1 MMNPS
6 TPLPSAPPPDE
17 EVTETQEP
25 QKQIEE
31 GGEQDSPESEQARGG
46 DEADVD
52 GEQEGEG
59 EEEGE
64 REGEKGVWGQG
75 HLQGRLY
82 DFPHGLPHGKGPDE
96 VGGIEYPIEQPPYEV
111 PHNPLRFLKK
121 FPKKLIPKIL
131 KLFHLD
137 TVLQEI
143 MLSVI
148 AIDDDTL
155 RNEVATELSRVA
167 DRLQEPLDKFSDM
180 LGNSIR
186 GVLSAAVPVLGG
198 FYVVNDMANAY
209 KTTAEVQ
216 EQALGPLNDF
226 VTKVKDLYD
235 SSVESNRLLSS
246 MIYAG
251 IDTVTDEKWKRL
263 LEAKRNESVGRAVEG
278 AVEDRPPTKEMARLL
293 ASGLTRN
300 VRENLGAEQISGLL
314 GQLRKQGPEIVS
326 KITDLEPSE
335 QQAALGT
342 GESLLS
348 FLTANL
354 EKKYGKPST
363 DTDEDPAEPK
373 TEKETLGADDDE
385 DPASQP
391 TNPSK
396 DDDELEPTTETE
408 SKAVDVD
415 IRKSV
420 SEKDKESL
428 KKAIE
433 SIKKLAEMTPD
444 LLKALETIK

>member
-1 MMNPS
+1 
-6 TPLPSAPPPDE
+6 
-17 EVTETQEP
+17 
-25 QKQIEE
+25 
-31 GGEQDSPESEQARGG
+31 
-46 DEADVD
+46 
-52 GEQEGEG
+52 
-59 EEEGE
+59 
-64 REGEKGVWGQG
+64 
-75 HLQGRLY
+75 
-82 DFPHGLPHGKGPDE
+82 
-96 VGGIEYPIEQPPYEV
+96 
-111 PHNPLRFLKK
+111 
-121 FPKKLIPKIL
+121 
-131 KLFHLD
+131 
-137 TVLQEI
+137 

-148 AIDDDTL
+148 AIDDETL

-180 LGNSIR
+180 LGQSIR

-198 FYVVNDMANAY
+198 FYVINDMANAY
-209 KTTAEVQ
+209 KTTAETQ

-314 GQLRKQGPEIVS
+314 GQLRRQGPEIVS

-354 EKKYGKPST
+354 EKKYGNEKLT
-363 DTDEDPAEPK
+363 TMADEDPTEPKAKTEPK
-373 TEKETLGADDDE
+373 TEGDVVEGRGNNKDK
-385 DPASQP
+385 
-391 TNPSK
+391 SK
-396 DDDELEPTTETE
+396 N
-408 SKAVDVD
+408 
-415 IRKSV
+415 V
-420 SEKDKESL
+420 SEKDKEAL
-428 KKAIE
+428 KKALE
-433 SIKKLAEMTPD
+433 SIQKLAEMIPD
-444 LLKALETIK
+444 LLKALKTIQ